1 MSINYKRVN
10 EEIVKVARGL
20 GYTIKMFDEKG
31 SGPIATAENA
41 RYIELSPDG
50 IMISVPVGN
59 TSEVDEI
66 YIYAGKK
73 KDRSKFLSLIGKIKN
88 IGHFNGLGMTI
99 RTFETN
105 KVAPAQFADS
115 ARSAKEQDPEDVA

>member
-1 MSINYKRVN
+1 MAINYKKVN

-41 RYIELSPDG
+41 RYIELAPDG

-59 TSEVDEI
+59 SSEIDEI

-73 KDRSKFLSLIGKIKN
+73 KDRSKFLSLIQKIKN

-99 RTFETN
+99 RTFETD
-105 KVAPAQFADS
+105 KVSPAQFSDD
-115 ARSAKEQDPEDVA
+115 ARAAKAQAEEENL

>member
-1 MSINYKRVN
+1 MAINYKKVN
-10 EEIVKVARGL
+10 EEIVKVARGI

-41 RYIELSPDG
+41 RYIELSLDG

-59 TSEVDEI
+59 ASEIDEI

-73 KDRSKFLSLIGKIKN
+73 KDRSKFLSLIQKIKN

-99 RTFETN
+99 RTFETD
-105 KVAPAQFADS
+105 KVSPAQFSDD
-115 ARSAKEQDPEDVA
+115 ARAAK

>member
-1 MSINYKRVN
+1 MAVNYRRVN

-31 SGPIATAENA
+31 SGPISTAENA

-59 TSEVDEI
+59 SSEIDEI
-66 YIYAGKK
+66 YVYAGKK
-73 KDRSKFLSLIGKIKN
+73 KDRSKFLTLIQKVKA

-99 RTFETN
+99 RSFDTN
-105 KVAPAQFADS
+105 KVSPAQFADS
-115 ARSAKEQDPEDVA
+115 ARAAREAEIE